1 VAPLSGRIIVLVL
14 AAGLA
19 LLLVRP
25 AGAMAAAREAP
36 RPGPLPPGTVLG
48 PIDDAVLSHADG
60 AMRAARAAGA
70 PNVRSYATPDGYQV
84 AVEASPSYAPDP
96 AADQKLVDFLDS
108 RVHGPEL
115 GDLSVYV
122 GTPAEIVDLCGGD
135 PSVVACYAID
145 EQRMY
150 VPGESVRGVPA
161 EYAITHEYGHHIASW
176 RSNAPW
182 DALDWG
188 AKRWASAVRVCTW
201 VRERFLFPGNQGAHY
216 WDDPGEGFADT
227 YAHMHYPQAPW
238 DYNLLMRPTA
248 RSMAALREDVLHP
261 WSEPRSRTFRGRLGV
276 RHAKRSFHI
285 RLTLDGDVDL
295 KLRAPRGTVYEVEA
309 QTRGFAAGRKLRG
322 GGEFGVE
329 WCRQHR
335 LDKVDLTVRRRSG
348 HGPFTL
354 NVSWPG

>member
-1 VAPLSGRIIVLVL
+1 V
-14 AAGLA
+14 AGLA

-25 AGAMAAAREAP
+25 AGALAAAREAP
-36 RPGPLPPGTVLG
+36 RPGPLPAGTALTQ
-48 PIDDAVLSHADG
+48 IDDAVLAD
-60 AMRAARAAGA
+60 ANRPMRAASATG
-70 PNVRSYATPDGYQV
+70 PSVRRYATRDGYSV
-84 AVEASPSYAPDP
+84 AVQSSPSYAPDP
-96 AADQKLVDFLDS
+96 AADQKLVDFLDT

-122 GTPAEIVDLCGGD
+122 GTPDEIVALCGGD
-135 PSVVACYAID
+135 PSTVACYAID

-150 VPGESVRGVPA
+150 VPGESVAGVPV

-188 AKRWASAVRVCTW
+188 AKRWASAVRVCAW
-201 VRERFLFPGNQGAHY
+201 VRQRLLFPGNQGAHY

-238 DYNLLMRPTA
+238 DYNTLMRPSA

-261 WSEPRSRTFRGRLGV
+261 WSKPRSRTFHGRLGR

-285 RLTLDGDVDL
+285 RLTLDGDVEL

-309 QTRGFAAGRKLRG
+309 QTRGFAAGHKLRG

-329 WCRQHR
+329 WCRQHQV
-335 LDKVDLTVRRRSG
+335 DKVDLTVRRRSG
-348 HGPFTL
+348 HGPFAL

>member
-1 VAPLSGRIIVLVL
+1 V
-14 AAGLA
+14 GLA

-25 AGAMAAAREAP
+25 AGALAAVREAP
-36 RPGPLPPGTVLG
+36 RPGSLPPGTALK
-48 PIDDAVLSHADG
+48 PIDDTVVQQANRP
-60 AMRAARAAGA
+60 MRVASAAGPA
-70 PNVRSYATPDGYQV
+70 FHRYATPDGYSV
-84 AVEASPSYAPDP
+84 AVQSSPSYAPDP
-96 AADQKLVDFLDS
+96 VADQKLVDFLDS

-122 GTPAEIVDLCGGD
+122 GTPAEIVSLCGGD
-135 PSVVACYAID
+135 PSTVACYSID

-176 RSNAPW
+176 RSNEPW

-201 VRERFLFPGNQGAHY
+201 VRNRLLFPGNQGAHY

-238 DYNLLMRPTA
+238 DYNQVMRPTG
-248 RSMAALREDVLHP
+248 RSMAALREDVVHP
-261 WSEPRSRTFRGRLGV
+261 WEKPRARTFRGRLGPH
-276 RHAKRSFHI
+276 RAKRTFHI
-285 RLTLDGDVDL
+285 KLTLDGDLDFH
-295 KLRAPRGTVYEVEA
+295 LRAPRGTVYEVEA
-309 QTRGFAAGRKLRG
+309 ETRGFAAGHRLRG
-322 GGEFGVE
+322 GGEFGIE

-335 LDKVDLTVRRRSG
+335 VDSVELTVRRRAG
-348 HGPFTL
+348 HGRFAL
-354 NVSWPG
+354 SVSWPG

>member
-1 VAPLSGRIIVLVL
+1 V
-14 AAGLA
+14 AGLA

-25 AGAMAAAREAP
+25 AGALAAAREAP
-36 RPGPLPPGTVLG
+36 RPGSLPAGAALTQ
-48 PIDDAVLSHADG
+48 IDDAVLAHANRP
-60 AMRAARAAGA
+60 MRAASAAG
-70 PNVRSYATPDGYQV
+70 PGVRRYATRDGYSV
-84 AVEASPSYAPDP
+84 AVQSSPSYAPDP
-96 AADQKLVDFLDS
+96 AADQKLVDFLDT

-122 GTPAEIVDLCGGD
+122 GTPDEIVSLCGGD
-135 PSVVACYAID
+135 PSTVACYAID

-150 VPGESVRGVPA
+150 VPGESVAGVPV

-188 AKRWASAVRVCTW
+188 AKRWSSAVRVCTW
-201 VRERFLFPGNQGAHY
+201 VRGGQLFPGNQGAHY

-238 DYNLLMRPTA
+238 DYNALMRPSA

-261 WSEPRSRTFRGRLGV
+261 WSKPRSRTFHGRLGR

-295 KLRAPRGTVYEVEA
+295 NLRAPRGTVYEVEA

-322 GGEFGVE
+322 GGAFGVE
-329 WCRQHR
+329 WCRQHQV
-335 LDKVDLTVRRRSG
+335 DKVDLTVRRRSG
-348 HGPFTL
+348 HGPFAL